1 MEKPAQS
8 KKEAPDLKTGLIG
21 LSMFGIG
28 LIGLIPALIGLF
40 ILGGI
45 AWYGVPF
52 MIKLFGILFS

>member
-1 MEKPAQS
+1 
-8 KKEAPDLKTGLIG
+8 
-21 LSMFGIG
+21 MFGIG

-45 AWYGVPF
+45 VWYGVPF